1 MRRAIFLLLTAL
13 PLALP
18 STLCAAEAPIDVD
31 PNTKT
36 EGGADLRGSGANAGS
51 GARSDDRI
59 GDGTRLEHRELPRP
73 AERGDVAGPDAAA
86 AEKDK
91 PISARKPHE
100 RELEDAS
107 KGVTKPQ

>member
-18 STLCAAEAPIDVD
+18 FTLRAAEAPIDVD
-31 PNTKT
+31 ANTKT

-51 GARSDDRI
+51 GARSDTKME
-59 GDGTRLEHRELPRP
+59 DGTRLEHREPPRP
-73 AERGDVAGPDAAA
+73 AERGDVAGPDSAAA
-86 AEKDK
+86 QKDK
-91 PISARKPHE
+91 PISARKPRE

-107 KGVTKPQ
+107 KGATKPQ

>member
-1 MRRAIFLLLTAL
+1 M
-13 PLALP
+13 
-18 STLCAAEAPIDVD
+18 DVD

-51 GARSDDRI
+51 GARSDDKLE
-59 GDGTRLEHRELPRP
+59 DGARLGRSEPPRP
-73 AERGDVAGPDAAA
+73 AERGDVAGPDTAA

-91 PISARKPHE
+91 PISARKPRE

-107 KGVTKPQ
+107 KGLTKPQ

>member
-1 MRRAIFLLLTAL
+1 MRGAWLLLFI
-13 PLALP
+13 PLAL
-18 STLCAAEAPIDVD
+18 SAAEAPVDVD

-51 GARSDDRI
+51 GAPSDGKI
-59 GDGTRLEHRELPRP
+59 QNGTRLERSEPPRP
-73 AERGDVAGPDAAA
+73 PERGDVAGPDAAA

-91 PISARKPHE
+91 PISARKPRE

-107 KGVTKPQ
+107 KGGTKPQ

>member
-1 MRRAIFLLLTAL
+1 MRRALLLIFIAW
-13 PLALP
+13 PLALW
-18 STLCAAEAPIDVD
+18 AAEAPVDID

-36 EGGADLRGSGANAGS
+36 EGGADLRGSGANAGG

-59 GDGTRLEHRELPRP
+59 KDGTRFERSEPPRP

-91 PISARKPHE
+91 PISARKPRE
-100 RELEDAS
+100 PELEDAS
-107 KGVTKPQ
+107 KGITKPQQ

>member
-1 MRRAIFLLLTAL
+1 MRRAFFVLLTAL
-13 PLALP
+13 PL
-18 STLCAAEAPIDVD
+18 TLCAAEPPVDVD

-51 GARSDDRI
+51 GARSDDKLE
-59 GDGTRLEHRELPRP
+59 DGTRLGRSEPPRP
-73 AERGDVAGPDAAA
+73 AERGDVAGPDTAA

-91 PISARKPHE
+91 PISARKPRE

-107 KGVTKPQ
+107 KGLTKPQ

>member
-1 MRRAIFLLLTAL
+1 MLRSLFLLLSL
-13 PLALP
+13 LALP
-18 STLCAAEAPIDVD
+18 VKAAQAPIDVD

-51 GARSDDRI
+51 GARSDDKIDEGARVEP
-59 GDGTRLEHRELPRP
+59 RALPRP
-73 AERGDVAGPDAAA
+73 AERGDVAGPEAAA

-91 PISARKPHE
+91 PISARKPRE

-107 KGVTKPQ
+107 KGITRPQQ